1 MKPWKYHGYILVVTS
16 ILAGSRSGMSRQHG
30 YTRHGGN
37 YTPALATV
45 VAAIP
50 SKSPAQTAEGEKPIV
65 TRLDQDIGKGEL
77 PTYKG
82 MKEALPAV
90 PAAANSNITS
100 ITSINTT
107 DSRGANEMEV
117 DGISWTMLQIMAESI
132 RVAGLVLVLGSLNRR
147 RSNALFHFTRHLE
160 ISNSCVVC
168 ANGRCPTD
176 SLQLPTPPPSRPP
189 TTSIPQPSSST
200 TVSPG
205 ATADSG

>member
-1 MKPWKYHGYILVVTS
+1 LVVTS

-82 MKEALPAV
+82 MKEALSAV

-100 ITSINTT
+100 DTVEK
-107 DSRGANEMEV
+107 SRSDCG
-117 DGISWTMLQIMAESI
+117 
-132 RVAGLVLVLGSLNRR
+132 RR
-147 RSNALFHFTRHLE
+147 ETY
-160 ISNSCVVC
+160 C
-168 ANGRCPTD
+168 D
-176 SLQLPTPPPSRPP
+176 
-189 TTSIPQPSSST
+189 
-200 TVSPG
+200 
-205 ATADSG
+205 